1 MTDQTQIII
10 MVILIIIYIVGV
22 TTYTKLHYQKR
33 LSKAGVDISTKS
45 SKELRSL
52 FIKQLLI
59 NLIFPIIWCL
69 PI

>member
-10 MVILIIIYIVGV
+10 MVIFIIIYIIGV
-22 TTYTKLHYQKR
+22 TTYTKLHYKQSIRKTD
-33 LSKAGVDISTKS
+33 VDVSTKS
-45 SKELRSL
+45 SKELRNL

>member
-10 MVILIIIYIVGV
+10 MVILIMIYIIGV
-22 TTYTKLHYQKR
+22 TTYTKLHYKQSIRKT
-33 LSKAGVDISTKS
+33 GVDVSTKS
-45 SKELRSL
+45 SKELDNL

>member
-10 MVILIIIYIVGV
+10 MVILIIGV
-22 TTYTKLHYQKR
+22 TTYTKLHYKQSIRKT
-33 LSKAGVDISTKS
+33 GVDVSTKS
-45 SKELRSL
+45 SKELRNL